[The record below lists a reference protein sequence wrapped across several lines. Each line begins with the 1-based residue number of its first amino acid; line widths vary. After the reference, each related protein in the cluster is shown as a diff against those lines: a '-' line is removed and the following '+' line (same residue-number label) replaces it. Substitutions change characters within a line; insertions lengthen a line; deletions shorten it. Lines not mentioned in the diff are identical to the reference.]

1 MAQKGTLWYERFDVQ
16 SLSLIS
22 VAECV
27 VYDASSTK
35 VGFDSY
41 RDHMHTDKTNEC
53 MHVC

>member
-16 SLSLIS
+16 YLFLIS

-41 RDHMHTDKTNEC
+41 MGSHAHRQNE
-53 MHVC
+53 